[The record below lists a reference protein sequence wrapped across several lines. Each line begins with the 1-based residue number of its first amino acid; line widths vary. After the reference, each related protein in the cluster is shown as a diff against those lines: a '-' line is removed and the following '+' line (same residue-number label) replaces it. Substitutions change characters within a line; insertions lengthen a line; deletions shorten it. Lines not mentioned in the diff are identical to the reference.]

1 MGTLKS
7 FSKMQ
12 GYGFISCEDLS
23 EGQQHMT
30 DVYLD
35 RSQIPGRWQLGQALE
50 FEVSYNHR
58 GQPQA
63 RDVNWDPVPKIP
75 DATVAVAAPG
85 AGMPLPGGMQLPG
98 GMSLPGAAGMMAGSR
113 TENQQG
119 IRNLSKILG
128 HLDRR
133 DVTLAVKL
141 AIDLQEA
148 SDVVDYITY
157 VLNHLGPPEEGVKEL
172 TGNVPMLLL
181 MAIAKVLRRNTFP
194 AERVSG
200 HLLWCGTLIPL
211 LSTATVDS
219 SSTDVSFANV
229 LSAAQEDL
237 LKARSNSS
245 DAQAFDAIIAKL
257 GEAAKGGS

>member
-23 EGQQHMT
+23 ETQHT
-30 DVYLD
+30 SDVYLD
-35 RSQIPGRWQLGQALE
+35 RSQIPGRWQLGQAVE

-63 RDVNWDPVPKIP
+63 RNVNWDPVPKIP
-75 DATVAVAAPG
+75 EAVAAPG
-85 AGMPLPGGMQLPG
+85 AAMPLPVGMPLPG
-98 GMSLPGAAGMMAGSR
+98 GMSLPGAAGIMGGSR
-113 TENQQG
+113 TEGQQG

-133 DVTLAVKL
+133 DVASAVKL
-141 AIDLQEA
+141 AIELQET

-157 VLNHLGPPEEGVKEL
+157 VLNHLGPPETGVKEL

-181 MAIAKVLRRNTFP
+181 MAIAKVLRRNLFP
-194 AERVSG
+194 SERVAG
-200 HLLWCGTLIPL
+200 HLLWCDTLIPH
-211 LSTATVDS
+211 LSTATLDS
-219 SSTDVSFANV
+219 SSTDISFANV
-229 LSAAQEDL
+229 MNAAQEDL
-237 LKARSNSS
+237 LKARSTSS
-245 DAQAFDAIIAKL
+245 DAQAFDAVIAKL
-257 GEAAKGGS
+257 GEAAKGGG